1 TPDGPAFVVS
11 GAMPRT
17 DRKKLVVALTAVGE
31 PPEVIEPSTS
41 RRPAAF
47 DEDGA
52 ATLGFRIVDASAL
65 FATPR
70 MKFPL
75 VAAAA
80 GRELRAVT
88 PTAPAA
94 PAAATPAIRSSS
106 RRL

>member
-1 TPDGPAFVVS
+1 MV
-11 GAMPRT
+11 
-17 DRKKLVVALTAVGE
+17 
-31 PPEVIEPSTS
+31 
-41 RRPAAF
+41 
-47 DEDGA
+47 GA
-52 ATLGFRIVDASAL
+52 ATLGFRTVGVLAS
-65 FATPR
+65 FAVPR

-80 GRELRAVT
+80 GRELIAVT

>member
-1 TPDGPAFVVS
+1 MRRPELKAHMSTPVVELPTTPAPASELPQTPTPDGPAFVVS

-47 DEDGA
+47 DADGA

-75 VAAAA
+75 VA
-80 GRELRAVT
+80 
-88 PTAPAA
+88 
-94 PAAATPAIRSSS
+94 
-106 RRL
+106 